1 MGVKYSQ
8 YNTLLKVNDKFGLF
22 YNAMSDK
29 FIILKSKAYD
39 TLANSDVALLQ
50 QRDAVL

>member
-29 FIILKSKAYD
+29 FIMDQIIL
-39 TLANSDVALLQ
+39 LCF
-50 QRDAVL
+50 